1 VRFVGQLIQ
10 LILGDVWR
18 YHFVFDL
25 TLQVFIRDL
34 QLCHLINFVDL
45 SIVQINQIF
54 MSDSCGYSQL
64 ELVNL

>member
-1 VRFVGQLIQ
+1 MRFVGQLNQ